1 MAKISTLMKRTTQ
14 ILLVQATGWHSSGY
28 LNLSLNITKSQQA
41 QRVKIS

>member
-14 ILLVQATGWHSSGY
+14 ILVQATGWHSSRY
-28 LNLSLNITKSQQA
+28 INLSLNITKSQQA